1 MTFILASM
9 LSDFALVPLLS
20 RECFCHNIPPC
31 SFRWPSALDICQ
43 YLASTLD
50 ATQVVKVASLQ
61 TLWSGYGEIARYQV
75 QLNAKRH
82 SVIVK
87 HICPPLDVDHPYQW
101 HNANSHQRKMRSYQ
115 VEAHWYQH
123 WSHLCGQATPMPTY
137 IGHYH
142 DDKTNES
149 IMILSDLDAAGYP
162 LRYQSLTVTQT
173 KAVLSWLAAFHGQ
186 FIIQDPAQEWP
197 EGLWPQGTYWY
208 LATRMQEYTAM
219 DDGALKQAA
228 QAIDARLNLAQFQT
242 LVHGDAK
249 VANFCFQPDAAEHGA
264 SVSVAALDFQ
274 YVGKG
279 CGVKDVI
286 YLLGSCLDE
295 AILFTHYDELMEHY
309 FSQFRKSASATLT
322 GAVIDAAICEWQQ
335 LLPFAWADFE
345 RFLAGWAPSHHKRH
359 RFSDMMTRQA
369 LAQL

>member
-1 MTFILASM
+1 M
-9 LSDFALVPLLS
+9 
-20 RECFCHNIPPC
+20 
-31 SFRWPSALDICQ
+31 DICQ

-61 TLWSGYGEIARYQV
+61 TLWSGYGEIARYQL
-75 QLNAKRH
+75 QINAKPR

-87 HICPPLDVDHPYQW
+87 YISPPLDVDHPYQW
-101 HNANSHQRKMRSYQ
+101 HNAIAHQRKMRSYQ
-115 VEAHWYQH
+115 VEADWYRHWA
-123 WSHLCGQATPMPTY
+123 HLCGPATPMPTY
-137 IGHYH
+137 IAHYQGHN
-142 DDKTNES
+142 TNES
-149 IMILSDLDAAGYP
+149 VMVLSDLDSSNIRTAGYP

-186 FIIQDPAQEWP
+186 FIIHNPTKEWP
-197 EGLWPQGTYWY
+197 AGLWPQGTYWY
-208 LATRMQEYTAM
+208 LATRMQEYAAM

-228 QAIDARLNLAQFQT
+228 HAIDARLNQAQFHT

-249 VANFCFQPDAAEHGA
+249 VANFCFRNDAAEHGA
-264 SVSVAALDFQ
+264 NVSVAALDFQ

-295 AILFTHYDELMEHY
+295 AMLFTHYDELMEHY

-369 LAQL
+369 LALL